1 MNPMFRLT
9 AGIWLIATLA
19 AQANLLTN
27 PGFETDGL
35 ASWTTFGQGWRTG
48 GGDDAR
54 SGSVGAVN
62 DILVSDVDE
71 WRGLYQNVP
80 VIPDNL
86 YSGGVHVRAV
96 SIGNSEAFFE
106 LQFFD
111 EDGDFIEQ
119 HQTGR
124 VSADQAF
131 TYTGLASILAPA
143 GAVTASVRA
152 IVYKPASPS
161 DPPDFL
167 IFDDF
172 TFADTTPTHAVLQ
185 NWGFE
190 EGGFA
195 GWTTFGQGWRI
206 GTGADAYA
214 YDHGAVNDVLTTDV
228 DEWRGVLQNLP
239 VTEGLTYS
247 AGVYIR
253 TLTLESSESFLEIQW
268 LNDSGG
274 VISQV
279 SSGAVSAEQ
288 PFQVASLHGITA
300 PAGAVTAS
308 VRAIVH
314 MLSPPVANA
323 DFHIFDELYFLRP
336 VDLTVTLTASTNIVG
351 ANEFITYSLLVSNR
365 SESMSGAYGVNIDL
379 TTNLTYSSASAHSAH
394 SGTEVNWSL
403 FGLQGGSATTLTV
416 TATQPHYTGSTQ
428 EFSHVVSAT
437 VTSTIGDPIS
447 GNDDTSTETI
457 TVGIPMF
464 TTLALLLLAGVMAW
478 VFLRNRG
485 APAEQRIG

>member
-1 MNPMFRLT
+1 MKT
-9 AGIWLIATLA
+9 CCDWTVGIWMITVLTTR
-19 AQANLLTN
+19 ANLLTN

-35 ASWTTFGQGWRTG
+35 AAWTTFGQGWRTG

-62 DILVSDVDE
+62 DVTSSDSDE
-71 WRGLYQNVP
+71 WRGLAQNVP
-80 VIPDNL
+80 VIPNNL
-86 YSGGVHVRAV
+86 YSGGVYVRAV

-106 LQFFD
+106 LQFYD
-111 EDGDFIEQ
+111 EDGDFIDQ

-124 VSADQAF
+124 VTTDQAF
-131 TYTGLASILAPA
+131 TFAGLNSILAPA

-161 DPPDFL
+161 DPPDFV

-172 TFADTTPTHAVLQ
+172 TFANVTPAHAVLQ

-206 GTGADAYA
+206 GTGGDAYA
-214 YDHGAVNDVLTTDV
+214 YDRGAVNDILTTDV
-228 DEWRGVLQNLP
+228 DEWRGAFQNLP
-239 VTEGLTYS
+239 VTAGLTYS
-247 AGVYIR
+247 AGVYIKAVAV
-253 TLTLESSESFLEIQW
+253 ESSRSWLELQW
-268 LNDSGG
+268 LNSSGG
-274 VISQV
+274 VISQLNTDPV
-279 SSGAVSAEQ
+279 TADQG
-288 PFQVASLHGITA
+288 FQLASLHGITA

-314 MLSPPVANA
+314 MLSTPVENP

-336 VDLTVTLTASTNIVG
+336 VDLTVTITASTNIVG

-365 SESMSGAYGVNIDL
+365 SESMSGAYTVNVDL
-379 TTNLTYSSASAHSAH
+379 TTNLAYSSASAHSSH
-394 SGTEVNWSL
+394 SGTEVNWAL
-403 FGLQGGSATTLTV
+403 FGLPGGSATTLTV

-447 GNDDTSTETI
+447 GNDGTSTETI

-464 TTLALLLLAGVMAW
+464 TTLALLLLAGVVAW
-478 VFLRNRG
+478 VFVRHHR
-485 APAEQRIG
+485 APAEQGIG